1 MSLAGVLMRSRAR
14 SDRFDDAHEFVA
26 IEALRQIELELAFVG
41 LAVAGEAVGPKRE
54 SERRKPRVGRLVG
67 EPVDAVRQDLRQA
80 AGKKRVVARFIGVT
94 EPEQD
99 SAKAA
104 SRRQQQVA
112 SGLGFETCRIGE
124 GARPLIEPLA
134 QLSIGLSSDEPDRHR
149 ICAAAGRED

>member
-1 MSLAGVLMRSRAR
+1 MSLAGVLMRSRA
-14 SDRFDDAHEFVA
+14 SVDRFDDAHEFGA

-41 LAVAGEAVGPKRE
+41 LAVAGEAIGPERE

-80 AGKKRVVARFIGVT
+80 AGKERIVARVIRVL

-99 SAKAA
+99 AAKAA
-104 SRRQQQVA
+104 LRRQQQVA
-112 SGLGFETCRIGE
+112 PGLGFETCRIGE
-124 GARPLIEPLA
+124 GARALVEPPA
-134 QLSIGLSSDEPDRHR
+134 QLGVGFSGDEPDRHR

>member
-14 SDRFDDAHEFVA
+14 SHRFDDAHEFVA

-80 AGKKRVVARFIGVT
+80 AGKERVVARFIRVI

-104 SRRQQQVA
+104 PRRQQQVA

-134 QLSIGLSSDEPDRHR
+134 QLGVGLSGDEPDRHR